1 MVKSFSLTDT
11 PNIVNYDHE
20 DISVTKPV
28 NQVNQVYDKKLAT
41 KLMGKLLLQV
51 EDKGRIWYVN
61 PGDSKR
67 YEVTFANALPLFEKL
82 SLGIS
87 NKDLNQI
94 SENKYT
100 TLGNRLKGKLLLQV
114 EDKGRIWYIDLK
126 GMKHEVTWDNLMDL
140 FTKLSLGITNKD
152 LNKITKVD
160 IQIDVSLDTD
170 GDGLTDTQEAI
181 YGTDPNNPDTD
192 GDGYLDGDEVKHGY
206 DPTIAGDAR
215 L

>member
-1 MVKSFSLTDT
+1 
-11 PNIVNYDHE
+11 
-20 DISVTKPV
+20 
-28 NQVNQVYDKKLAT
+28 
-41 KLMGKLLLQV
+41 
-51 EDKGRIWYVN
+51 
-61 PGDSKR
+61 
-67 YEVTFANALPLFEKL
+67 
-82 SLGIS
+82 
-87 NKDLNQI
+87 
-94 SENKYT
+94 
-100 TLGNRLKGKLLLQV
+100 
-114 EDKGRIWYIDLK
+114 
-126 GMKHEVTWDNLMDL
+126 MKHEVTWDNLMDL